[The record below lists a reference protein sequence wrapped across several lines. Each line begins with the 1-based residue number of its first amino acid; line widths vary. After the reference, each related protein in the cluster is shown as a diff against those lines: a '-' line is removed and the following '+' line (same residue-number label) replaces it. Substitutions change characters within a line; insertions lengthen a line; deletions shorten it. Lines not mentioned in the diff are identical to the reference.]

1 MSSESTVIDGV
12 ARFDGDANQSQL
24 GSWLDDVVFLDLID
38 LGGTLIWESVK
49 RVGNPSLETFC
60 TFMFFY
66 ITDCALTAGAQRM
79 IDLTR
84 WVVF

>member
-38 LGGTLIWESVK
+38 LGGTLI
-49 RVGNPSLETFC
+49 
-60 TFMFFY
+60 
-66 ITDCALTAGAQRM
+66 
-79 IDLTR
+79 
-84 WVVF
+84 